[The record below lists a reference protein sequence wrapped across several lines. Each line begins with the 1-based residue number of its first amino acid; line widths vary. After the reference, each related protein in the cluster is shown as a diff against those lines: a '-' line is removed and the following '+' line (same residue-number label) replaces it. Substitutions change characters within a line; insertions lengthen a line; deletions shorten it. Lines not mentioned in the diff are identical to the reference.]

1 MKINY
6 FITTLILIATSF
18 LSSCNNKNTNELE
31 TLKGHVVWGHEVR
44 TFKPCG
50 SNQTFWV
57 ADDSGKL
64 KDAYNTYTLK
74 DKDVYQSIYAELEVT
89 YKGKANEG
97 FPANYDGVYEVLN
110 TKETRAA
117 QDDDCE

>member
-1 MKINY
+1 MKSSY
-6 FITTLILIATSF
+6 LITTLILIFILF
-18 LSSCNNKNTNELE
+18 LTSCNDNTKKVE

-64 KDAYNTYTLK
+64 KDAYHEFTLK
-74 DKDVYQSIYAELEVT
+74 DKEVYQSIYAELEVE
-89 YKGKANEG
+89 YKGKASEG

-110 TKETRAA
+110 IKETRAA

>member
-1 MKINY
+1 MKINH
-6 FITTLILIATSF
+6 FITILILIAPLF
-18 LSSCNNKNTNELE
+18 LISCNNDTKELQ

-64 KDAYNTYTLK
+64 KDAYQELTLK
-74 DKDVYQSIYAELEVT
+74 EKDVYQSIYAELEVED
-89 YKGKANEG
+89 KGKASEG
-97 FPANYDGVYEVLN
+97 FPANYDGVYEVLSI
-110 TKETRAA
+110 KETRAA
-117 QDDDCE
+117 REDDCE